1 MVYKA
6 ELLHQSTSEPPSRK
20 SAQSGQNPRNLAGQK
35 KPQLKKSDPRRRMY
49 LLPPQS
55 KTSIGDGGF
64 PVNAKGEGEAHEQC
78 TTVPSGYD
86 GRVDPIIAAF
96 GLGPVVGTTGGGRS
110 SSFGARAA
118 CR

>member
-1 MVYKA
+1 MDYKA
-6 ELLHQSTSEPPSRK
+6 EFLHQSTSAAIEKIRTVWPGK
-20 SAQSGQNPRNLAGQK
+20 RNHSIK
-35 KPQLKKSDPRRRMY
+35 KAIPVWNV
-49 LLPPQS
+49 LLPPHS
-55 KTSIGDGGF
+55 KTSISDGGF
-64 PVNAKGEGEAHEQC
+64 PVSANGEGEAHEQC